1 MKRILLAANML
12 IISCLPYAGWS
23 QTISGTKALI
33 SPVNL
38 STTKDLRLIRPNPT
52 DVFSTSFNLSATGRN
67 DINAY
72 LLCYLSTLIYPDY
85 MALKLNNNTEA
96 FITKMHTDPDAFE
109 VEYKR
114 VIAPLF
120 NNPVIEFF
128 HESDRLGYDPEAMV
142 ISTSTANFVIFR
154 GTDRVGS
161 NKPGILYN
169 VAEWISTDFDAIP
182 VQVPGLTGKV
192 ITGMWKSLEYQG
204 FANKLYNYLLTKGGT
219 SKKLWIAGHSL
230 GAGQAQ
236 IFAMFAA
243 KKGLVAQGLYGFAA
257 PNPGDQQFV
266 NEMDRLFPNN
276 RFQRF
281 EFIDDPITVLSSAF
295 GYAPGGTRVYYKDIN
310 TVEFNKS
317 ERSIAEVG
325 GIIPGVMAVANNGV
339 TDMINGL
346 SGGRLHLDNMMGTST
361 FCYHHPTWYL
371 KSAHQLLTAAEKAK
385 MPEPL
390 SLPGTGDAACDANT
404 IRRAKNASSDLFIWA
419 SEKMTGAVETVT
431 AVTTA
436 AATEIAFT
444 ANTIISNVTGSAIT
458 EGDYYI
464 ISYPSKDRLGLNEQ
478 NGFNNASN
486 LSLSTARSKVK
497 IRRFGAIGY
506 VIEFGTNTVSGLFG
520 PETKTYVL
528 DSEGASLYQS
538 GSSEIQLW
546 EKNNFPFASFNQ
558 RWLFIGVGTGGNKF
572 LIKNLENGKV
582 LDANNN
588 NIQTTSCGVKTYRPI
603 NNDQTQI
610 WILEKVN

>member
-1 MKRILLAANML
+1 MKKVLFGAYLFFA
-12 IISCLPYAGWS
+12 ISVPFAGWS
-23 QTISGTKALI
+23 QTISGTTVLK
-33 SPVNL
+33 SPATLSVN
-38 STTKDLRLIRPNPT
+38 TDLRLIRPNPT
-52 DVFSTSFNLSATGRN
+52 DVFSTTFNLSATGKN

-96 FITKMHTDPDAFE
+96 FLTKMHTNPDAFE

-161 NKPGILYN
+161 NNPGILYN

-182 VQVPGLTGKV
+182 MQVPGLTGKV

-236 IFAMFAA
+236 IFGMFAA

-325 GIIPGVMAVANNGV
+325 GIIPGVMAVAKNGV
-339 TDMINGL
+339 TDLINGL
-346 SGGRLHLDNMMGTST
+346 SGGRLHLDNLMGTSS

-371 KSAHQLLTAAEKAK
+371 KSAYQQLTSTERAK
-385 MPEPL
+385 MPDPL
-390 SLPGTGDAACDANT
+390 SLPGSGDAACDANT
-404 IRRAKNASSDLFIWA
+404 LKRAKNANSDFFVWA
-419 SEKMTGAVETVT
+419 GEKMTGALE
-431 AVTTA
+431 TA
-436 AATEIAFT
+436 AATANAAVKTISFT
-444 ANTIISNVTGSAIT
+444 ANTIISNVTGTAIT

-464 ISYPSKDRLGLNEQ
+464 ISYPSKERLGLNEQ
-478 NGFNNASN
+478 NGFNNASDMR
-486 LSLSTARSKVK
+486 LTTSRSKVK
-497 IRRFGAIGY
+497 VKRFGTIGY
-506 VIEFGTNTVSGLFG
+506 VIEFGTNTVNGLFG

-546 EKNNFPFASFNQ
+546 EKNNFPLVSLNQ
-558 RWLFIGVGTGGNKF
+558 RWLFVNLEGNKY

-582 LDANNN
+582 LDAHNN
-588 NIQTTSCGVKTYRPI
+588 NISTTSCGVKTYRPI
-603 NNDQTQI
+603 DNDQTQI
-610 WILEKVN
+610 WVLEKIN